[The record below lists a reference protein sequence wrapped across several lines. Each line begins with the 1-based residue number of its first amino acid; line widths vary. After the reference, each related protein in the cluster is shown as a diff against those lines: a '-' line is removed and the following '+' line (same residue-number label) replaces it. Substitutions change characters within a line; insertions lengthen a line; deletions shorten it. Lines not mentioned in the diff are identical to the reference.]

1 MTVIKYGFGSLAD
14 AASDIETSSRN
25 IGSQLEDL
33 KDQLKP
39 MVSSWEGEAADG
51 YQEHQNK
58 WDTAAQDLNDI
69 LSAIGRAVEDGNN
82 RMQSVNTAAA
92 NSWG

>member
-1 MTVIKYGFGSLAD
+1 VTVIKYGFGSLAD
-14 AASDIETSSRN
+14 AATDIETSSRN
-25 IGSQLEDL
+25 IGNQLEDL
-33 KDQLKP
+33 KNSLKP
-39 MVSSWEGEAADG
+39 MVASWEGEASDR
-51 YQEHQNK
+51 YQEHQAK

-69 LSAIGRAVEDGNN
+69 LSTIGRAVEDGNN

>member
-1 MTVIKYGFGSLAD
+1 
-14 AASDIETSSRN
+14 
-25 IGSQLEDL
+25 
-33 KDQLKP
+33 
-39 MVSSWEGEAADG
+39 MVSSWEGEAADR

-69 LSAIGRAVEDGNN
+69 LSAIGRAVEDGND